1 MYRFGHTMIVNEFH
15 SSKKWT
21 TFDIKRPTPSYTH
34 QKKNYAKFFC
44 PFLFTQ
50 RGWSWE
56 VEKDYY
62 KVVVCT
68 CFHSWFFFLFLFF
81 LSLSLLSSA
90 AKQQGTRF
98 PPKMRLLVSS
108 PFLNFKPIFMLLKWS
123 RPKRHAITSFRVVW
137 YLNECHCLGEEKNIG
152 PP

>member
-1 MYRFGHTMIVNEFH
+1 MNNIWHKETHPIIHT
-15 SSKKWT
+15 
-21 TFDIKRPTPSYTH
+21 P
-34 QKKNYAKFFC
+34 KKNYAKFFC

-137 YLNECHCLGEEKNIG
+137 YLNECHCLGEEKNIA
-152 PP
+152 